1 MREQKM
7 DFDEPQNTGDSGAA
21 SLATES
27 LDDLSVFE
35 LEERVSLLKAEIVRT
50 ELAIERK
57 QSGQSEAEKFFH

>member
-1 MREQKM
+1 M

-57 QSGQSEAEKFFH
+57 QSGQSEAEKFFR

>member
-35 LEERVSLLKAEIVRT
+35 LEERVSLLKAEIVR
-50 ELAIERK
+50 
-57 QSGQSEAEKFFH
+57 AENGL